1 MEEHY
6 DGKDV
11 ILSIYAGTGGKD
23 AQDWATILLRMYQRY
38 LLKKGFQIKEISR
51 IEGEGGIKS
60 VTLEVEKLQRKDISK
75 GVYGL
80 LKGESGVHRLVRISP
95 FSAKALR
102 HTSFAKVE
110 VLPKIEENK
119 IDVKKEDLKIETF
132 KASGPGGQYVNKRES
147 AVRIIH
153 LPTGISVV
161 SQSERSQGDNREKAL
176 MVLGAKLRQLFEE
189 KREKEIQGRR
199 ETKQA
204 KWGNQIR
211 SYVFQPYQ
219 IVKDHRT
226 NVKTSNLKKV
236 LDGDLDKFIEKENR

>member
-75 GVYGL
+75 GVYGI

>member
-110 VLPKIEENK
+110 VLPKIEESK